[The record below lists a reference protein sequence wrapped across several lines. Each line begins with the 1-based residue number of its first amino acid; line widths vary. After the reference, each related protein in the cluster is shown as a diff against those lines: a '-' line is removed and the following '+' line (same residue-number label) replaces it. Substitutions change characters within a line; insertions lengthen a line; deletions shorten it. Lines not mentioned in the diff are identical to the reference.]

1 MAPRD
6 GDIVKREFKNVYL
19 SDALIDDGDMRL
31 FRALPSNSRHS
42 LGPFVFIDHYRH
54 QSKRGIGDKP
64 HPHAGIEVTS
74 YLLEGGVEHRDS
86 MGFTDRIE
94 AGDAQYINSGRGIL
108 HSETPLGGRHGLQL
122 WTSLPPDLKQSAPTY
137 KSIKAAQIPQKS
149 YEGGLL
155 RVLAGRVNNI
165 TGVIDYVSP
174 TVLAH
179 ISLKAG
185 SSMDLAVD
193 DNQELGLYVLDG
205 AIQVGEDI
213 RAQAGSLIEL
223 SLGNSLVVNT
233 PPDAGADVVLLGG
246 APVEGEI
253 IFAGPF
259 VMNTQEQIRQA
270 QKNYFEGKMGTLDGV
285 PF

>member
-1 MAPRD
+1 M
-6 GDIVKREFKNVYL
+6 KRELKNVYL
-19 SDALIDDGDMRL
+19 ADTLIDDGDMRL
-31 FRALPSNSRHS
+31 FRALPTTARHS

-86 MGFTDRIE
+86 MGFTDWIE

-137 KSIKAAQIPQKS
+137 KSIKAAQIPQMS

-165 TGVIDYVSP
+165 MGVIDYVSP

-223 SLGNSLVVNT
+223 SLGNSLVVNAT
-233 PPDAGADVVLLGG
+233 TDAGADVVLLGG
-246 APVEGEI
+246 APVKGEI